1 MRTAVKFGGSVIT
14 RKSEPLSIRS
24 DVLVRLASELS
35 VFRARHRDHELV
47 VVHGGGSF
55 GHPLVEECLHTAG
68 HIDRGCFSRVSFYM
82 DFLNHVVVEALLS
95 SELPAVGV
103 SPRSICRGVEY
114 ADCDVEVVGRLIDA
128 GVVPVL
134 HGDVTLSKDG
144 FKVVSGDDLVWYLT
158 KSLGVGRVVFV
169 TDVDGVYD
177 KDPRTASDAKVLS
190 GMHINEVLGAAEF
203 WGVRDVT
210 GGMLGKLRKPLI
222 LGVKGVEVYVV
233 NGLIPGNLLNAL
245 EGKKVVGSVLWV

>member
-1 MRTAVKFGGSVIT
+1 MRTAVKFGGSAIT
-14 RKSEPLSIRS
+14 WKSEPLSIRS
-24 DVLVRLASELS
+24 DVLVRLAGELS

-55 GHPLVEECLHTAG
+55 GHPLVEECLHSTG
-68 HIDRGCFSRVSFYM
+68 YIDEECFSRVAFYM
-82 DFLNHVVVEALLS
+82 DFLNHVVVEALMS
-95 SELPAVGV
+95 SELPAVRI
-103 SPRSICRGVEY
+103 SPRSICRGVGY
-114 ADCDVEVVGRLIDA
+114 TDCNMDVVGGLIDA

-134 HGDVTLSKDG
+134 YGDVILTKDG

-158 KSLGVGRVVFV
+158 KSIGVERVVFV

-177 KDPRTASDAKVLS
+177 KDPRVASDAKVLS
-190 GMHINEVLGAAEF
+190 GMRVNEVLEAAEF
-203 WGVRDVT
+203 WGVHDVT
-210 GGMLGKLRKPLI
+210 GGMLGKLRKPLL
-222 LGVKGVEVYVV
+222 LGIRGVEVYVV